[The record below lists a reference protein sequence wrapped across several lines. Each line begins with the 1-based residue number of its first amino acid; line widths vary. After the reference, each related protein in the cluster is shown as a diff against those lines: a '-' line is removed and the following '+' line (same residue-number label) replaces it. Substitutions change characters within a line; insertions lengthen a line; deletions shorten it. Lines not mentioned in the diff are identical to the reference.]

1 MEYICKNCRTKSLLN
16 SEYEKYYEMGGLI
29 VEGKLVKCPYCIK
42 EKIEVIDHNYT
53 PRVIGRGPYDSGT
66 YFAPHYNSRI
76 IVIEPIESD
85 DK

>member
-1 MEYICKNCRTKSLLN
+1 MEYTCKNCGTKSMLN
-16 SEYEKYYEMGGLI
+16 SKHKKYYKMGELI
-29 VEGKLVKCPYCIK
+29 VDRKLVKCPYCIK
-42 EKIEVIDHNYT
+42 EKIEVIDHYYT

-85 DK
+85 

>member
-1 MEYICKNCRTKSLLN
+1 MEYTCKNCKHKLQLN
-16 SEYEKYYEMGGLI
+16 PEYEKYYKMGRIIVDGELI
-29 VEGKLVKCPYCIK
+29 KCPYCIK
-42 EKIEVIDHNYT
+42 HKIEIVDDYYT

-85 DK
+85 SK